1 MNLYPVETDHR
12 PAVNELPYEGKHEIS
27 DDHRSL
33 TELTLNALTGGV
45 LVLRQILNPVF
56 TASSR

>member
-33 TELTLNALTGGV
+33 TELT
-45 LVLRQILNPVF
+45 
-56 TASSR
+56 